1 MSESTISHASSN
13 GSHPRTEQDITG
25 GNDGQAPPVLLVP
38 RRGGEA
44 SWPDAPGAAPK
55 LPNFSSSPVSAP
67 PPSRERHPVI
77 DIVTAAIIVLVVA
90 VSAAL
95 YVSGGFGHT
104 HHHNHHDHSPSASDG
119 I

>member
-1 MSESTISHASSN
+1 MSENTISHASSN
-13 GSHPRTEQDITG
+13 GSHAGTEQDATG

-44 SWPDAPGAAPK
+44 SWPNAPGAAPK

-77 DIVTAAIIVLVVA
+77 DIVTAAIVALVVA

-95 YVSGGFGHT
+95 YVSGAFDHS
-104 HHHNHHDHSPSASDG
+104 HHNHSPSASDG